1 MHETWLVGSAH
12 PMRYL
17 FPNPYSLF
25 AIPYPLNYGS
35 QKRRL
40 RARDRQYVG
49 K

>member
-1 MHETWLVGSAH
+1 MKPGWWALPTLRGI
-12 PMRYL
+12 
-17 FPNPYSLF
+17 YSLSP
-25 AIPYPLNYGS
+25 IPYPLNYGS